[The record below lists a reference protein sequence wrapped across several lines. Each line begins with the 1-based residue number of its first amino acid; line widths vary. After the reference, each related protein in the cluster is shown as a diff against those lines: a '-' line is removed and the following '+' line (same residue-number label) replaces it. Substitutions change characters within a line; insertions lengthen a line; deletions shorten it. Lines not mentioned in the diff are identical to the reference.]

1 MTSEVYTPDRPL
13 KIGTRGSPLALAQ
26 AHETRR
32 RLMDAHDMPEEAFA
46 ITVITT
52 TGDAVQD
59 RPLSEIGGK
68 GLFTKEIEAAL
79 MDGRIDLAVHST
91 KDVANTLPDG
101 LVLSTYLPREDVRD
115 SFISR
120 KHASIADLPQGAV
133 VGCSSIRRRAQL
145 LALRPDVS
153 FVEFRG
159 NVQTRLRKLDDG
171 LAEAT
176 FLACAGLQRLNE
188 PDLINPVP
196 VDVML
201 PAVAQGAISLEQ
213 REGDEGVSALIAPLN
228 HADTALCVRVE
239 RAMLAELDGSC
250 RTPIGGLAT
259 LEGGDVVLRGE
270 IVRPDGK
277 ISHSDEWRAPR
288 ADAVAM
294 GASAGR
300 ILKERAGPGFLA

>member
-1 MTSEVYTPDRPL
+1 MTTKVYTPDTPL

-26 AHETRR
+26 AYETRQ
-32 RLMDAHDMPEEAFA
+32 RLMDAHDLTEDAFE
-46 ITVITT
+46 IRVITT

-91 KDVANTLPDG
+91 KDVANTLPEG
-101 LVLSTYLPREDVRD
+101 LALTVYLPREDVRD

-120 KHASIADLPQGAV
+120 KHASIADLPEGAV

-145 LALRPDVS
+145 LAIRPDVS

-176 FLACAGLQRLNE
+176 FLACAGLSRLGE
-188 PDLINPVP
+188 PDLMNPVP

-201 PAVAQGAISLEQ
+201 PAVAQGAISIEQ
-213 REGDEGVSALIAPLN
+213 RVDDADVSALIAPLN
-228 HADTALCVRVE
+228 HPNTALCVRVE

-259 LEGGDVVLRGE
+259 LDGDDVVLRGE
-270 IVRPDGK
+270 IVKPDGT
-277 ISHSDEWRAPR
+277 ISHSDDWRAPR
-288 ADAVAM
+288 ADAIAM
-294 GASAGR
+294 GAAAGR

>member
-59 RPLSEIGGK
+59 RPLNEIGGK

-277 ISHSDEWRAPR
+277 VSHSDEWRAPR